1 MIKPSNIDFSS
12 PLAAL
17 ASYEKARF
25 AGYDLEASTE
35 EPEVLEEHEDYTL
48 IGVKLKTAAGKDI
61 VRKIKAYKNGESEV
75 IDPEEPEDP
84 TTPRLVLTDVPTG
97 LVSADFVVQTA
108 LTPTEDHYITDV
120 EFSRAGL
127 SYEDFSDAMY
137 FRVDADFYGRHSIE
151 VTVKTNKG
159 VEESFVVEME
169 VLNSMTFTVID
180 APPEIGERTEVQL
193 AYTPAEYTIDAFNCT
208 ADKPGVVAYLITE
221 HRVGIVVDPNLV
233 PDNTPLKI
241 TFTIDGVKTTFDTV
255 FKKTNVNANADYSVR
270 LTFAEDGQDVHRAY
284 ANPGDIIYAVIENTG
299 LVEAQAVNLELELHD
314 AVASI
319 EGPTTITLQPGVDAI
334 VPILIESSTSATSL
348 ASLLVKIGADVVAPS
363 RGVTVAPVAVVPT
376 EIILN
381 PQDGHI
387 GGAIL
392 GLTYSFDV
400 EKYSGHNVKA
410 TCSNPGVT
418 FDTFNPAEGRDYE
431 GTIMVLFDHNQI
443 ADNEVLNIVVEIDGL
458 TKTTAMTY
466 HQS

>member
-12 PLAAL
+12 PLAAFT
-17 ASYEKARF
+17 SHENARF

-35 EPEVLEEHEDYTL
+35 EPVVLEEHEDYTL

-61 VRKIKAYKNGESEV
+61 VRKIKAYKN
-75 IDPEEPEDP
+75 PEEATIPK
-84 TTPRLVLTDVPTG
+84 LVLTDVPTG

-127 SYEDFSDAMY
+127 SYEDFSDAIY
-137 FRVDADFYGRHSIE
+137 FRVDADFYGRHSIK

-159 VEESFVVEME
+159 VEESFVVEMD

-193 AYTPAEYTIDAFNCT
+193 AYTPAEYTIDVFNCT

-255 FKKTNVNANADYSVR
+255 FKKT
-270 LTFAEDGQDVHRAY
+270 
-284 ANPGDIIYAVIENTG
+284 
-299 LVEAQAVNLELELHD
+299 ELEEL
-314 AVASI
+314 
-319 EGPTTITLQPGVDAI
+319 
-334 VPILIESSTSATSL
+334 
-348 ASLLVKIGADVVAPS
+348 
-363 RGVTVAPVAVVPT
+363 
-376 EIILN
+376 
-381 PQDGHI
+381 
-387 GGAIL
+387 
-392 GLTYSFDV
+392 
-400 EKYSGHNVKA
+400 
-410 TCSNPGVT
+410 
-418 FDTFNPAEGRDYE
+418 
-431 GTIMVLFDHNQI
+431 
-443 ADNEVLNIVVEIDGL
+443 
-458 TKTTAMTY
+458 
-466 HQS
+466 